1 MQELLKVTPFI
12 VGAAISPVLLV
23 MTLFILSRPVAPAK
37 KSLLF
42 LLGSAVTITL
52 IGTIIFFT
60 TTVRPDPSPS
70 KDLLPHIIIGLLL
83 LFLAVNIFRQGPAKA
98 ETKPQKKDSPIKY
111 LTLGAILMLTNFTT
125 IAMVFALALELRSSS
140 ILGAEKIMY
149 LAAVIIFALLPIILP
164 LLVLAIA
171 GKRSADILEKLSS
184 FMQHY
189 AHIVTSIFFGIM
201 AIYVLLK
208 PFL

>member
-1 MQELLKVTPFI
+1 MQELLKATPFI
-12 VGAAISPVLLV
+12 IGAAISPVLLV

-42 LLGSAVTITL
+42 LLGSTVTITL

-83 LFLAVNIFRQGPAKA
+83 LFLAFNILRQGPAKA
-98 ETKPQKKDSPIKY
+98 ENKPQKNDSPIKY
-111 LTLGAILMLTNFTT
+111 LTLGAILMVTNFTT
-125 IAMVFALALELRSSS
+125 IAMVFALALELRSSG
-140 ILGAEKIMY
+140 ILGAEKFMY
-149 LAAVIIFALLPIILP
+149 LAAVIIFSLLPIILP
-164 LLVLAIA
+164 LLVLALA

-184 FMQHY
+184 FMQRY
-189 AHIVTSIFFGIM
+189 AHIATAVFFALMGV
-201 AIYVLLK
+201 YVLLK